1 MSGRDALASSRVH
14 SDNLRRSSDCQRAGN
29 RALEL
34 LGIVEQSFV
43 VTTTVED
50 ADDRDRLADDGVRD
64 HGALPISDRA
74 ESWAEVVAR
83 RASVREFGKTLAE
96 SDDRLSEACCAV
108 WCAGLGNEVVKFL

>member
-1 MSGRDALASSRVH
+1 VSGRDALANSCVH

-50 ADDRDRLADDGVRD
+50 ADDRDRLADDGVYD

-74 ESWAEVVAR
+74 ESWAEVVACHT
-83 RASVREFGKTLAE
+83 SVREFGKILAE
-96 SDDRLSEACCAV
+96 GDDRLSEACCAV
-108 WCAGLGNEVVKFL
+108 GCAGVGNEVVKFL